1 MDIEIAVPDRMSQS
15 GKSLLS
21 LIQNNSMATLD
32 LLVRESIQNSL
43 DAKDETKDNVNID
56 FFYNNFE
63 SKGLNEELEG
73 ISDALNMKY
82 HNKSTEYIAIRDTNT
97 VGLTGVLHADEV
109 QNNEYGNL
117 LKLVY
122 EISKAQDNEGA
133 GGSWGLGKTV
143 YFRAGI
149 GLVLYYSRIKLE
161 TGKYE
166 SRLVA
171 CFVEDE
177 TSKDSM
183 IPEYLNRNKRGI
195 AWWGKKIEENKTIP
209 ITDDGEIKK
218 IIQNFTGLPIFKE
231 HQTGTMIIIP
241 YIDKEKLLPAV
252 NSDNDMSLRL
262 PWNNKI
268 DEYLKLAIQKWYIPR
283 LNNED
288 YKYGKWLEARI
299 NGLKLSH
306 NNIYPYFS
314 ILQSLYNRASFGEKS
329 DAKNKYKDFI
339 EYYNDNNS
347 EDDKIIVY
355 TEKITKSKLFN
366 ATSVVGS
373 VSFVK
378 ANKKVLH
385 MLSPNNCHSP
395 YEYLNIQECETDK
408 AIVTFTRQP
417 GMLVSYET
425 EGLWTKAILNS
436 NKDEY
441 IIGIFVLNSKNKF
454 KDSEK
459 TLEEYV
465 RKSEKADHTSWE
477 DYNLNNKDLKIIS
490 RIKDATAKKISQ
502 AFIKEEEKSDRK
514 LNTNMGNEFAKI
526 LLPPQGFGR
535 KSGGNKAKSEVTKR
549 NKKTSSNILLDTIKY
564 YSSGMILPF
573 ELSLKEPVLEC
584 TIKMQIDTGSSK
596 KSAEK
601 WETDMG
607 VGLPAVIEGLS
618 ICLGE
623 EDKCDFQINSSDSK
637 HKFGDKEIIILRTV
651 SGKPYG
657 FKIKLGKP
665 VLLEM
670 HYEIKIN
677 IIKKDAKLVFE
688 YNYK

>member
-21 LIQNNSMATLD
+21 LIQNNSMETLD

-43 DAKDETKDNVNID
+43 DAKDESKDNVKID

-63 SKGLNEELEG
+63 SKGLNDELEG
-73 ISDALNMKY
+73 ISDALNIKY
-82 HNKSTEYIAIRDTNT
+82 NNESTEYIAIRDTNT

-122 EISKAQDNEGA
+122 EISKAQDSEGA

-143 YFRAGI
+143 YFRVGI

-183 IPEYLNRNKRGI
+183 IPKYLNRNKRGI
-195 AWWGKKIEENKTIP
+195 AWWGKKTEENKTIP
-209 ITDDGEIKK
+209 ITDESEIKK
-218 IIQNFTGLPIFKE
+218 IIENFTGLPIFE
-231 HQTGTMIIIP
+231 EQETGTMIIIP
-241 YIDKEKLLPAV
+241 YIDKERLLPII
-252 NSDNDMSLRL
+252 NSENEMSLRL
-262 PWNNKI
+262 PWDNKI

-288 YKYGKWLEARI
+288 YKYGKWLEAKI
-299 NGLKLSH
+299 NGVKLSH
-306 NNIYPYFS
+306 KNIYPYFS
-314 ILQSLYNRASFGEKS
+314 ILQSLYNRASLGEEYKT
-329 DAKNKYKDFI
+329 KNKYKDFI
-339 EYYNDNNS
+339 EYYNDNIS
-347 EDDKIIVY
+347 EEDKVITY
-355 TEKITKSKLFN
+355 TQKITKNKILDERL
-366 ATSVVGS
+366 VGN
-373 VSFVK
+373 VSFLK
-378 ANKKVLH
+378 ANKKLLH
-385 MLSPNNCHSP
+385 MLSPNNSHSP
-395 YEYLNIQECETDK
+395 YEYLNMQESESDK

-425 EGLWTKAILNS
+425 EGLWTKTILNS

-441 IIGIFVLNSKNKF
+441 LIGIFVLNSKNKF
-454 KDSEK
+454 KESEK
-459 TLEEYV
+459 TLEEYI

-477 DYNLNNKDLKIIS
+477 DYNVNNKDLKIIS
-490 RIKDATAKKISQ
+490 KIKDDTAKKIAQ
-502 AFIKEEEKSDRK
+502 AFTEEEDISDRK
-514 LNTNMGNEFAKI
+514 LNTNIGNEFAKI

-535 KSGGNKAKSEVTKR
+535 KSGGNKAKGGVTKN
-549 NKKTSSNILLDTIKY
+549 NKKVSSNILLDTIKY
-564 YSSGMILPF
+564 YSNGMVLPF

-601 WETDMG
+601 WETEMG
-607 VGLPAVIEGLS
+607 VGLPAMIEALS
-618 ICLGE
+618 IRLGE
-623 EDKCDFQINSSDSK
+623 NQKYDFQINSSDSGYK
-637 HKFGDKEIIILRTV
+637 IGDKEVEILRTT

-657 FKIKLGKP
+657 FKIKLKEP
-665 VLLEM
+665 ELLEM
-670 HYEIKIN
+670 QYEIKIN

-688 YNYK
+688 YNYI